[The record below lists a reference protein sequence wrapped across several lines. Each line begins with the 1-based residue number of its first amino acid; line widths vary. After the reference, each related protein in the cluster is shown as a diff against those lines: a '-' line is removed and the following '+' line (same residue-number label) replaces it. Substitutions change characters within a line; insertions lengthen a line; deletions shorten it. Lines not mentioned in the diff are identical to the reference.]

1 MRVYKTGEIRNV
13 AVVGHGASGKTSL
26 VDALA
31 FVAGTS
37 KRHGSVKDGTAL
49 TDYTPDE
56 IERKYSINLAI
67 GVAEWMDTKLN
78 LIDTP
83 GYLDFTGEA
92 LAGVYA
98 ADGAV
103 VVVSATGGVEVGTEK
118 VWDYCEARGVPRL
131 FFISLMDKEHAGFEK
146 VYGQIKD
153 RLTPKVIPVEIPV
166 GEGPDFHG
174 IINLFSKK
182 CHMYKK
188 GTKAGEYEEVDV
200 PAEYEARFERYS
212 KELIER
218 IAETDDTLLE
228 RYLGGQV
235 FKTMSEPHVGDVT
248 YFRVYCGTVKN
259 GQDVYNAPRAAVE
272 KLNHLCVSIG
282 KDRSEIAELHA
293 GDIGVV
299 AKLRDTHTNDTL
311 STREAPI
318 VLHKIPFPEPV
329 ITVAIEV
336 KQRGEE
342 EKLSNGLHKLHEED
356 PTFQHEYNAELGQ
369 TLIRGLGERH
379 LEIIV
384 GRLARKYGVHAVTTK
399 PKVAYRET
407 FRGKAEGQGKH
418 KKQTGGR
425 GQYGDCWIRIA
436 PLPRGSGVQFVDEIV
451 GGVIPRQYIPAVERG
466 IQEAA
471 ARGPV
476 AGYPVVDFKAEL
488 YDGSYHDVDSNE
500 MSFKMAGILAFRN
513 VSPNCR
519 PVLLEPILE
528 LEVSTPDEY
537 QGAVMGDLS
546 SRRGQILGTEP
557 DGRLVRVKALVPEA
571 ELDRYATT
579 LHSITHGR
587 GTYGATKLTVVEG
600 FLTPE
605 SVLHDPVQD
614 IYFVSNINGGPT
626 AKDNNGFISRVRP
639 DGAVEN
645 LKFIEGGHGG
655 VTLNAPKG
663 LAIRGDTLWVA
674 DIDMVRS
681 FDAKTGAPRDSVSL
695 AGLGAVFLNDIA
707 IAQTGAL
714 YITDTGIRFD
724 DVGNVL
730 HPGPDRIFRIGT
742 DRQVTGAVRGDT
754 LGRPNGITLDSVGKR
769 FIVVQFGGRS
779 VLAWKPGDKAPSV
792 IAKGPGGFD
801 GVEMAGSRMLISSWS
816 DSTVSSYETGQEV
829 KVITGVPSPAD
840 IGYDGKRKRVLVPI
854 FSGNRVEIWQLP

>member
-1 MRVYKTGEIRNV
+1 MRVYKTPEIRNV

-78 LIDTP
+78 VIDTP

-118 VWDYCEARGVPRL
+118 VWDYCEGRGIPRL
-131 FFISLMDKEHAGFEK
+131 FFVSLMDKEHAGFER
-146 VYGQIKD
+146 VYEQIK
-153 RLTPKVIPVEIPV
+153 RQLTPKVIPVEVPV

-182 CHMYKK
+182 CHLYKK

-200 PAEYEARFERYS
+200 PEEYRERFDRYS

-228 RYLGGQV
+228 RYLGGEEIGRDEAIAAMKAGMAHGELFPLFCGAAELTYGTRALLSKMVELFPAPDERPPVEAQKWGSAERIMLRAEDGGPFVAQV

-248 YFRVYCGTVKN
+248 YFRVYSGAVRN
-259 GQDVYNAPRAAVE
+259 GQDVYNAPRSAVE
-272 KLNHLCVSIG
+272 KLNHLCVNVG
-282 KDRSEIAELHA
+282 KDRFEIAELHA

-318 VLHKIPFPEPV
+318 VLRKIPFPEPV

-336 KQRGEE
+336 
-342 EKLSNGLHKLHEED
+342 
-356 PTFQHEYNAELGQ
+356 
-369 TLIRGLGERH
+369 
-379 LEIIV
+379 
-384 GRLARKYGVHAVTTK
+384 
-399 PKVAYRET
+399 
-407 FRGKAEGQGKH
+407 
-418 KKQTGGR
+418 KQTGGR

-436 PLPRGSGVQFVDEIV
+436 PLPRGSGLQFADEIV

-476 AGYPVVDFKAEL
+476 AGYPVVDFKVEL

-528 LEVSTPDEY
+528 IDVSTPDDY

-546 SRRGQILGTEP
+546 SRRGHILGTEP
-557 DGRLVRVKALVPEA
+557 HGRLTKVKALLPEA

-587 GTYGATKLTVVEG
+587 GTYRA
-600 FLTPE
+600 
-605 SVLHDPVQD
+605 
-614 IYFVSNINGGPT
+614 
-626 AKDNNGFISRVRP
+626 
-639 DGAVEN
+639 
-645 LKFIEGGHGG
+645 
-655 VTLNAPKG
+655 
-663 LAIRGDTLWVA
+663 
-674 DIDMVRS
+674 
-681 FDAKTGAPRDSVSL
+681 
-695 AGLGAVFLNDIA
+695 
-707 IAQTGAL
+707 
-714 YITDTGIRFD
+714 RFH
-724 DVGNVL
+724 V
-730 HPGPDRIFRIGT
+730 
-742 DRQVTGAVRGDT
+742 
-754 LGRPNGITLDSVGKR
+754 
-769 FIVVQFGGRS
+769 
-779 VLAWKPGDKAPSV
+779 
-792 IAKGPGGFD
+792 
-801 GVEMAGSRMLISSWS
+801 
-816 DSTVSSYETGQEV
+816 YQEV
-829 KVITGVPSPAD
+829 PPDAAQKVAEV
-840 IGYDGKRKRVLVPI
+840 RKKEL
-854 FSGNRVEIWQLP
+854 EEAKA

>member
-78 LIDTP
+78 VIDTP

-228 RYLGGQV
+228 RYLGGEEIGRDEAIKAMKAGMAKGELFPLFCGAAELTYGTRALLSKMVELLPAPHERPPVEAQKWGSAERLTLRAEDGGPFVAQV
-235 FKTMSEPHVGDVT
+235 FKTISEPHVGDVT
-248 YFRVYCGTVKN
+248 YFRVYSGTVKN

-466 IQEAA
+466 VLEAA
-471 ARGPV
+471 HKGPV
-476 AGYPVVDFKAEL
+476 AGYPVVDFKFEL

-513 VSPNCR
+513 VSPGAR
-519 PVLLEPILE
+519 PVLLEPIM
-528 LEVSTPDEY
+528 EVEVWTPDDY

-546 SRRGQILGTEP
+546 SCRGHIVGTEK
-557 DGRLVRVKALVPEA
+557 DGRLTKVKALVPEA

-579 LHSITHGR
+579 LHSLTHGR
-587 GTYGATKLTVVEG
+587 GTYR
-600 FLTPE
+600 
-605 SVLHDPVQD
+605 
-614 IYFVSNINGGPT
+614 
-626 AKDNNGFISRVRP
+626 AKFHV
-639 DGAVEN
+639 
-645 LKFIEGGHGG
+645 
-655 VTLNAPKG
+655 
-663 LAIRGDTLWVA
+663 
-674 DIDMVRS
+674 
-681 FDAKTGAPRDSVSL
+681 
-695 AGLGAVFLNDIA
+695 
-707 IAQTGAL
+707 
-714 YITDTGIRFD
+714 Y
-724 DVGNVL
+724 
-730 HPGPDRIFRIGT
+730 
-742 DRQVTGAVRGDT
+742 
-754 LGRPNGITLDSVGKR
+754 
-769 FIVVQFGGRS
+769 
-779 VLAWKPGDKAPSV
+779 
-792 IAKGPGGFD
+792 
-801 GVEMAGSRMLISSWS
+801 
-816 DSTVSSYETGQEV
+816 QEV
-829 KVITGVPSPAD
+829 PPEVAHRVIEA
-840 IGYDGKRKRVLVPI
+840 RKKELEEAKA
-854 FSGNRVEIWQLP
+854 S